1 MSGFDLKNEEE
12 VKEYLENLGIEYRFG
27 CYHEKRA
34 DACQLLGDYLSAIKH
49 DYRKAFKVY
58 QKNCDERD
66 DRLSCHNTGGYFASG
81 KGGEKDWEKAYQYYV
96 KGCALNHYASCFNA
110 GSIDHHR
117 ALAPMKE
124 DENNPR
130 DCQLLKRALGF
141 FKKACDLGKSP
152 DACFQYSSEIRQG
165 VKDCIQA
172 DAREALK
179 YSVMGCEEKSI
190 QCCHNASIAYKNG
203 DGAPANQVL
212 SEFYRKAF
220 VDLNEQENE
229 KQRQM
234 KFGETGP

>member
-1 MSGFDLKNEEE
+1 MELISLK
-12 VKEYLENLGIEYRFG
+12 
-27 CYHEKRA
+27 
-34 DACQLLGDYLSAIKH
+34 
-49 DYRKAFKVY
+49 
-58 QKNCDERD
+58 
-66 DRLSCHNTGGYFASG
+66 
-81 KGGEKDWEKAYQYYV
+81 
-96 KGCALNHYASCFNA
+96 
-110 GSIDHHR
+110 
-117 ALAPMKE
+117 
-124 DENNPR
+124 
-130 DCQLLKRALGF
+130 
-141 FKKACDLGKSP
+141 
-152 DACFQYSSEIRQG
+152 
-165 VKDCIQA
+165 A